1 VNTNVFKANGSC
13 KWPYNAV
20 FFSYVYEILSHL
32 IFNNMKHLS
41 FVLSFIFLSLKVHCQ
56 DISAGMI
63 SVLGIASTEI
73 IPNEIYY
80 KIEIQDIKDGKNP
93 MLLDEIEQHFL
104 EISKQLQIDSTRIF
118 LTDAA
123 GRKFQLRRNQSG
135 MIHSKT
141 YEILF
146 RDAASLD
153 SFITAIETIPVYR
166 SGIVRIGHSRIL
178 QIEEEM
184 KAEAVKNARSKAEK
198 LANSSE
204 AQLGKVLIIDE
215 LADFNLKQYA
225 SNYYLYNYYTD
236 ALNSGHLSGEEAIAK
251 LDYTLRPIKLVATV
265 QVKFELQ

>member
-1 VNTNVFKANGSC
+1 
-13 KWPYNAV
+13 
-20 FFSYVYEILSHL
+20 
-32 IFNNMKHLS
+32 MKHLP
-41 FVLSFIFLSLKVHCQ
+41 FVLSFLFFSSLKVQGQ
-56 DISAGMI
+56 DVSVGTI

-73 IPNEIYY
+73 MPDEIYF
-80 KIEIQDIKDGKNP
+80 KIEIQDVKDGKTP
-93 MLLDEIEQHFL
+93 MLLNEIEQIFF
-104 EISKQLQIDSTRIF
+104 ETIKQLQIDSTRIF
-118 LTDAA
+118 LTDAV
-123 GRKFQLRRNQSG
+123 GRKFQFRRNQTG
-135 MIHSKT
+135 IIHSKT
-141 YEILF
+141 YEIVF

-153 SFITAIETIPVYR
+153 SFIKAIEAIPVYR

-178 QIEEEM
+178 QIEEDM

-198 LANSSE
+198 LANSAG

-251 LDYTLRPIKLVATV
+251 LDYTLRPIKLVATI